1 MIGIDTNVLLRYV
14 AQDDPVQ
21 SAVARR
27 FVDTTLS
34 IGQRGYVSLPVL
46 VECLWVL
53 GSRYQ
58 ATRRELI
65 EFASELLSDA
75 RFEVQG
81 SDAAWLALEQAE
93 VSNVEI
99 ADALIAFLNAQHGCG
114 RTVTFDRR
122 ARLIPGM
129 TLLS

>member
-21 SAVARR
+21 SAIAKR
-27 FVDTTLS
+27 FVDGTLS

-58 ATRRELI
+58 ATREELV
-65 EFASELLSDA
+65 EFVSELLSDA
-75 RFEVQG
+75 RFEVQDG
-81 SDAAWLALEQAE
+81 NAAWLALEQAE
-93 VSNVEI
+93 ASNVDV
-99 ADALIAFLNAQHGCG
+99 ADALITFVNTQHGCS